1 MKLLASGRRLE
12 SLTGLLVHYRKVLQ
26 FWIVPVSGGE
36 GGISMNQQE
45 FMTTKEVAQY
55 LRVDQY
61 TIYRLVSQKKIPAF
75 KIGNQWRFKRSLL
88 ERWLKSKMNTSTTH

>member
-1 MKLLASGRRLE
+1 MA
-12 SLTGLLVHYRKVLQ
+12 Q
-26 FWIVPVSGGE
+26 D
-36 GGISMNQQE
+36 E

-75 KIGNQWRFKRSLL
+75 KIGNQWRFKRSVL
-88 ERWLKSKMNTSTTH
+88 ERWLKTKMNISITH

>member
-1 MKLLASGRRLE
+1 MS
-12 SLTGLLVHYRKVLQ
+12 Q
-26 FWIVPVSGGE
+26 D
-36 GGISMNQQE
+36 E

-75 KIGNQWRFKRSLL
+75 KIGNQWRFKRSIL
-88 ERWLKSKMNTSTTH
+88 ERWLKTKMNVSISH

>member
-1 MKLLASGRRLE
+1 MS
-12 SLTGLLVHYRKVLQ
+12 Q
-26 FWIVPVSGGE
+26 D
-36 GGISMNQQE
+36 E

-75 KIGNQWRFKRSLL
+75 KIGNQWRFRRSIL
-88 ERWLKSKMNTSTTH
+88 ERWLKTKMNVSISH

>member
-1 MKLLASGRRLE
+1 MDQE
-12 SLTGLLVHYRKVLQ
+12 
-26 FWIVPVSGGE
+26 
-36 GGISMNQQE
+36 E

-55 LRVDQY
+55 SRVDEY

-88 ERWLKSKMNTSTTH
+88 EHWLKTKMNIPSSH

>member
-1 MKLLASGRRLE
+1 MA
-12 SLTGLLVHYRKVLQ
+12 Q
-26 FWIVPVSGGE
+26 D
-36 GGISMNQQE
+36 E

-75 KIGNQWRFKRSLL
+75 KIGNQWRFKRRVL
-88 ERWLKSKMNTSTTH
+88 ERWLKTKMNISISH